1 MRHTIKS
8 TNIYIK
14 GVLEGEKKKRSI
26 RNIKRN
32 NSRKVAT
39 FIEIINLPQRKFSEV
54 LVG

>member
-14 GVLEGEKKKRSI
+14 GVLGEKKKRSI

-32 NSRKVAT
+32 NSGKVAT